1 MANQVNLKELT
12 PKMKKKLVF
21 DFRRFKERIQ
31 SPAPEFLEKIPL
43 LGRIVKRYNFGE
55 MLEAM
60 FFFVQSEDPVVDQK
74 MINAIRIRDYEM
86 KFGLYTSAAWG
97 LAFSLLPALK
107 GYNITTRLFW
117 GLVPFSLS
125 YYRAFRRGYD
135 QMSYVGMVYIEI
147 LLKRRE
153 ALKYLNRESGY
164 LSEVKDEIM
173 KRRDYK
179 QLMFIYG
186 IDKNLNPAN
195 LKP

>member
-1 MANQVNLKELT
+1 
-12 PKMKKKLVF
+12 
-21 DFRRFKERIQ
+21 
-31 SPAPEFLEKIPL
+31 
-43 LGRIVKRYNFGE
+43 
-55 MLEAM
+55 
-60 FFFVQSEDPVVDQK
+60 
-74 MINAIRIRDYEM
+74 
-86 KFGLYTSAAWG
+86 
-97 LAFSLLPALK
+97 
-107 GYNITTRLFW
+107 
-117 GLVPFSLS
+117 
-125 YYRAFRRGYD
+125 
-135 QMSYVGMVYIEI
+135 MSYVGMVYIEI

>member
-21 DFRRFKERIQ
+21 DFRRFKERID

-86 KFGLYTSAAWG
+86 KFGLYTSAA
-97 LAFSLLPALK
+97 
-107 GYNITTRLFW
+107 
-117 GLVPFSLS
+117 
-125 YYRAFRRGYD
+125 
-135 QMSYVGMVYIEI
+135 
-147 LLKRRE
+147 
-153 ALKYLNRESGY
+153 
-164 LSEVKDEIM
+164 
-173 KRRDYK
+173 
-179 QLMFIYG
+179 
-186 IDKNLNPAN
+186 
-195 LKP
+195 